1 MAATPQFKVYASDG
15 RYMAATKEPEAA
27 AAIVGFYGDGSTIR
41 WGHSKIVWTEGTDG
55 TACESYDQVA
65 ETVYSR
71 I

>member
-1 MAATPQFKVYASDG
+1 
-15 RYMAATKEPEAA
+15 MAATKEPEAA